1 MADSVTNVQI
11 EDVLSSIRKLVS
23 EEVRAQTR
31 DGSAANRAP
40 ARPASVV
47 PDPAPE
53 PEAKPADDRLILTQS
68 LRVTP
73 PTTEEPE
80 VEEPEAIEDEAD
92 FVHAEAE
99 DDPQC
104 EAEVMN
110 LMQRVAAVA
119 PDPEV
124 AEEEDAPE
132 TPEAKAPEVAEDDD
146 TASIEPETIKAS
158 FIPEVAPQTTA
169 KTKAEAEPEDEA
181 ESDVIP
187 TFLRRSGVSSLKQ
200 RIADVEEAVSSSGGE
215 WEPDVDED
223 GDAAPEPESSSVPW
237 EDHFAEEDGSEDFP
251 AEPEPAE
258 EDYAAA
264 EFDGAEL
271 NFDFDSIR
279 SEMELGGADARRD
292 AYLVEEEDEEPE
304 LAASDPEPIA
314 AGPRAVETAPQ
325 QPTAEEAAEWE
336 DDLPEEEPARP
347 ASRSYSAEPYADDQ
361 AALSADDPTLL
372 DEDML
377 RDMVAEIVR
386 QELQG
391 ALGER
396 ITRNVRKLVRR
407 EIHRAL
413 SARDIV

>member
-119 PDPEV
+119 PDPDV
-124 AEEEDAPE
+124 TVEEDEPEAPE
-132 TPEAKAPEVAEDDD
+132 AEAAEVEDDD
-146 TASIEPETIKAS
+146 TATIEPETIKAS
-158 FIPEVAPQTTA
+158 FVPEVAPQPTPAA
-169 KTKAEAEPEDEA
+169 KADAAPEEET

-187 TFLRRSGVSSLKQ
+187 TFLRRSGVASLKQ

-223 GDAAPEPESSSVPW
+223 SDAAPEPESSSVPW
-237 EDHFAEEDGSEDFP
+237 EDHFAEEDDLESLLDVDEPADEDF
-251 AEPEPAE
+251 AEASFA
-258 EDYAAA
+258 D
-264 EFDGAEL
+264 DEL
-271 NFDFDSIR
+271 NIDFDTIR
-279 SEMELGGADARRD
+279 AEVELGGADARRD

-304 LAASDPEPIA
+304 LAASEPVA
-314 AGPRAVETAPQ
+314 TGPRPVETAAK

-336 DDLPEEEPARP
+336 DDLPEEEQSRP